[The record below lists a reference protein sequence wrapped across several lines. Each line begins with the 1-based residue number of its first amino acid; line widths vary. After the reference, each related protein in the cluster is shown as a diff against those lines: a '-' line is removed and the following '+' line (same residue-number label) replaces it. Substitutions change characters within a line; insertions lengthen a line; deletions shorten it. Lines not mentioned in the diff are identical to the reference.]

1 LIPISLSLFSA
12 SGVAAPSGVAGVFND
27 GSRASWV
34 WAASTASLLAVATP
48 PTLPFSGDFEYW
60 DGEDL
65 VPDLALD
72 FLEGGF
78 TKRETYQIYKGTYTN
93 ILNGE

>member
-1 LIPISLSLFSA
+1 LIPIALSLFSA
-12 SGVAAPSGVAGVFND
+12 NGVAAPSGVAGVFND
-27 GSRASWV
+27 GSRASWA
-34 WAASTASLLAVATP
+34 WAASTAAP
-48 PTLPFSGDFEYW
+48 PALPFSGDFEYW

-72 FLEGGF
+72 FLEGSF
-78 TKRETYQIYKGTYTN
+78 TKRETYQIYEGKYTN